1 MIIYDMICAYMNQAI
16 VHQHPAG
23 TRPMNNDLDLLT
35 LDEAATMLKVSIVTL
50 RRWIKQ
56 GRLPAYHVGPRKVRI
71 KRRDLTKTFTPT
83 YQEEVSTMPE
93 RIPIRPLTNEE
104 VRQGL
109 AALKEADAVI
119 EAIRERR
126 GGQPLDSSVPLIRR
140 ARETRAKHLL

>member
-1 MIIYDMICAYMNQAI
+1 MNQTT
-16 VHQHPAG
+16 VHQRPSG
-23 TRPMNNDLDLLT
+23 TRLMNSDLDLLT
-35 LDEAATMLKVSIVTL
+35 FGEAAKLLKVSIVTL

-71 KRRDLTKTFTPT
+71 KRCDLTKAFTPT

-93 RIPIRPLTNEE
+93 RIPSRPLTNEE

-126 GGQPLDSSVPLIRR
+126 GGQPLDSSVPLIHR

>member
-1 MIIYDMICAYMNQAI
+1 MNQ
-16 VHQHPAG
+16 VTVQQHPS
-23 TRPMNNDLDLLT
+23 RIRSMDNDLDLLT
-35 LDEAATMLKVSIVTL
+35 LGEAAKLLKVSIVTL

-71 KRRDLTKTFTPT
+71 KRSDLIKAFTPT
-83 YQEEVSTMPE
+83 YQEEVNVMPE
-93 RIPIRPLTNEE
+93 KIPIRPLTDEE
-104 VRQGL
+104 VKEGL

-140 ARETRAKHLL
+140 AREMRAKQLL

>member
-1 MIIYDMICAYMNQAI
+1 MNQLP
-16 VHQHPAG
+16 VQHHHAG
-23 TRPMNNDLDLLT
+23 SRPLDRELDLLT
-35 LDEAATMLKVSIVTL
+35 LTEAATLLKVSVVTL

-71 KRRDLTKTFTPT
+71 NRRDLTKAFTPT
-83 YQEEVSTMPE
+83 MQEKVSAMPE
-93 RIPIRPLTNEE
+93 RIPIRPLTDAE
-104 VRQGL
+104 VRAGL

-140 ARETRAKHLL
+140 AREMRAKQLL

>member
-1 MIIYDMICAYMNQAI
+1 MNQ
-16 VHQHPAG
+16 VTVPHQLSG
-23 TRPMNNDLDLLT
+23 IGSMNRDLDLLT
-35 LDEAATMLKVSIVTL
+35 LTEAATLLKVSVVSL

-71 KRRDLTKTFTPT
+71 KRSDLTKAFTPT
-83 YQEEVSTMPE
+83 IQEEVSAMPE
-93 RIPIRPLTNEE
+93 RIPIRPLTDAE
-104 VRQGL
+104 VRAGL

-140 ARETRAKHLL
+140 ARERRAKQLL